1 MSQLSFYLPMLYQ
14 LVVISVDATG
24 AHIFRF
30 YDNIVSLSS
39 GVPSLNALRWNDTR
53 QGRAYPQQ
61 SACVE
66 NSKTISSPTQPPPP
80 PQIQNL
86 RNKEQ
91 KNATFHINRSKDK
104 NITLW
109 LMKRGL
115 FFFLFFFK
123 EKETDFQNSIHGSCE
138 ISMEKIDRCL
148 KTRHKPLKCALLL
161 F

>member
-1 MSQLSFYLPMLYQ
+1 MLYQ

-24 AHIFRF
+24 AHIFCF

-39 GVPSLNALRWNDTR
+39 GVPSLNALHWNDAR

-66 NSKTISSPTQPPPP
+66 NSKTISSPTHPPPHHP
-80 PQIQNL
+80 
-86 RNKEQ
+86 K
-91 KNATFHINRSKDK
+91 SKISETK
-104 NITLW
+104 SKKTL
-109 LMKRGL
+109 LFILIEAKTKTLHFGL
-115 FFFLFFFK
+115 WREGFFFFFK

-148 KTRHKPLKCALLL
+148 KIRHKPLKCALLL

>member
-91 KNATFHINRSKDK
+91 KMLLFIWIEAKTK
-104 NITLW
+104 TLHF
-109 LMKRGL
+109 GL
-115 FFFLFFFK
+115 WKEGFFFSFFFK